1 MPAPVEQPMNLWL
14 KIKIWAK
21 MLVLGFVVVYLF
33 VFVYQNDES
42 APVWV
47 WYNREPRVRVITL
60 AFFTFLAG
68 VLFTLL
74 TRTIFV
80 TVRQIKEATQRA
92 RQVQMEKDLAEMKEK
107 AAKLQTR
114 PMPEPVKES
123 GPSDVL

>member
-1 MPAPVEQPMNLWL
+1 MNLWL
-14 KIKIWAK
+14 KIKIWTK
-21 MLVLGFVVVYLF
+21 MLILGFVVIYLF

-47 WYNREPRVRVITL
+47 WYQREPRVRVITL
-60 AFFTFLAG
+60 AFCTFLAG

-74 TRTIFV
+74 ARTILV
-80 TVRQIKEATQRA
+80 TVRQIKEAAQRA

-114 PMPEPVKES
+114 PAPTQVREGGAADPV
-123 GPSDVL
+123 